1 LQHLAGLARSVRT
14 TLSAPDRG
22 PTPAVAATLA
32 VAPTMP
38 PRDADAEMTA
48 PATVLSS
55 RRERLAAVP
64 IYLVATFA
72 GPDTDAALG
81 RVAAAA
87 GALQAESGAVAVQLR
102 LKDAGTDARRA
113 LLARARG
120 VLPIDTLLLVNDD
133 LDAVFAPGGET
144 LADGVH
150 LGREDAAALSP
161 RGVDATARTAAG
173 LAAAR
178 ARLGRG
184 LLLGTSTRTLAE
196 LRTVLAA
203 GADHVGFGAIA
214 ASVTKQD
221 TRPAHLVELVRC
233 LEEFPRV
240 PIFPLGGLTPQN
252 LGRVAAAGA
261 RRAAVG
267 AGILA
272 APDPAAAARA
282 CLRALQGTG

>member
-1 LQHLAGLARSVRT
+1 
-14 TLSAPDRG
+14 
-22 PTPAVAATLA
+22 
-32 VAPTMP
+32 
-38 PRDADAEMTA
+38 MTA
-48 PATVLSS
+48 PAAVLSS
-55 RRERLAAVP
+55 RRERLAAAP
-64 IYLVATFA
+64 IYLVATFPL
-72 GPDTDAALG
+72 PDIGETLG

-87 GALQAESGAVAVQLR
+87 AALQADAGAVAVQLR
-102 LKDAGTDARRA
+102 LKEAATEARRA
-113 LLARARG
+113 LLARARSE
-120 VLPIDTLLLVNDD
+120 LPSGTLLLVNDD
-133 LDAVFAPGGET
+133 LEAVFGPTGEL

-173 LAAAR
+173 LATAR
-178 ARLGRG
+178 ARLGRE

-203 GADHVGFGAIA
+203 GADHAGFGAIA

-240 PIFPLGGLTPQN
+240 PIFPLGGLTPEN

-267 AGILA
+267 AGILGA
-272 APDPAAAARA
+272 RDPAAAARA
-282 CLRALQGTG
+282 CLRALRAAG